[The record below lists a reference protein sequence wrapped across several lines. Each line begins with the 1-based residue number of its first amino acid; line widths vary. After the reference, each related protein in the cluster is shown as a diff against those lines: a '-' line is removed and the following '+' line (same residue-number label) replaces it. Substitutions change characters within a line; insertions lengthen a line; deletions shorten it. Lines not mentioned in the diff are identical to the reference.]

1 MKKHSKIICF
11 IIVIA
16 TMVSLLTGCGE
27 IKKAETTINK
37 TFAALKTLDFK
48 AASGYINIDEIM
60 VDDSDE
66 SFDLDQ
72 NLFMENLFGKLEHKI
87 ISSEQI
93 DKNTVVVKTEIT
105 AIDMK
110 PVLAEYFTKALQYA
124 FANALA
130 NPQPS
135 EEETNQ
141 KMEEMFVECVSKE
154 DLATVTNEVDI
165 KVVQV
170 DKTWKIESTDELSNA
185 LLGGFAKA
193 AEELSNSFNSAE

>member
-1 MKKHSKIICF
+1 
-11 IIVIA
+11 
-16 TMVSLLTGCGE
+16 
-27 IKKAETTINK
+27 
-37 TFAALKTLDFK
+37 
-48 AASGYINIDEIM
+48 M